1 MSAEATEAHEES
13 ELSALGDALE
23 AAAGS
28 ISEARSNASVTARAA
43 ARRVKSGIGSGAYY
57 TAYGLSYGVVFT
69 GVFLKE
75 LLPAENALRRGFEEG
90 AEAAIDAVHTRKA
103 RRVALQASVEGGS
116 LEEGDVEQHDLEE
129 GHIDDRAPA
138 APKKTAASKSPRR
151 VVKLKEA

>member
-1 MSAEATEAHEES
+1 MSAEATETHDES

-103 RRVALQASVEGGS
+103 RRAGLQSSGEGGN
-116 LEEGDVEQHDLEE
+116 LDEGDLEAADHDE
-129 GHIDDRAPA
+129 GHLDDQTVA
-138 APKKTAASKSPRR
+138 APKKPAAKSPRR